1 MSDASNREIV
11 RGRFAAT
18 AVLLAGFE
26 EEHRAALAARVRE
39 FVAARGDERALDAGA
54 GTGALAFALAPI
66 VREVVAV
73 ELVPECIREGIAR
86 AAAFPNVAFIAGDAT
101 QLAFPDASFD
111 LAGCLRTLHHVDAPE
126 RVIAELARVTRPGG
140 HVLIVD
146 QIAPADPL
154 EALALERF
162 ERARDPSHCGCLPDS
177 ELRASFMANRLAV
190 TTARVREET
199 RELEGYLDRAGCE
212 GDARRAAAALAPGPA
227 FTITM
232 AWYLLTKPDNPS

>member
-1 MSDASNREIV
+1 MSDARNREIV
-11 RGRFAAT
+11 HGRFAAT
-18 AVLLAGFE
+18 AALLAEFE
-26 EEHRAALAARVRE
+26 EEHRATMAARVRE
-39 FVAARGDERALDAGA
+39 FVAPRGDERALDAGA

-73 ELVPECIREGIAR
+73 ELVPECIREGMAR

-101 QLAFPDASFD
+101 RLAFPDASFD

-146 QIAPADPL
+146 QMAPADRA

-162 ERARDPSHCGCLPDS
+162 ERARDPSHCRCLPDS
-177 ELRASFMANRLAV
+177 ELRALFMANRLAV

-199 RELEGYLDRAGCE
+199 RELQGYLDRAGCE

-227 FTITM
+227 FPITIG
-232 AWYLLTKPDNPS
+232 WYLLTKPDRT